1 MSFGITHLDLDLVVG
16 QTINYREGEVIVRE
30 LCNQRGKVV
39 VEDDQNN
46 LLEVDPL
53 DIYTFNQDLLLLE

>member
-30 LCNQRGKVV
+30 LCNQGGKVV